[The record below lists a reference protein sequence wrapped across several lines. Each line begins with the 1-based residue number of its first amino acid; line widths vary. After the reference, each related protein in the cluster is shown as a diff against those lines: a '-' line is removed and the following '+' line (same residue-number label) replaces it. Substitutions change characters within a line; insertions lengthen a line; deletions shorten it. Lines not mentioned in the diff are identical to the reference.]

1 LSSIYA
7 SSMDTQ
13 QVQRLQR
20 LEIARLFHRTGFGP
34 KPGEFAQALN
44 AGVVATRNKILAAP
58 STVSF
63 VTPPVFTDLG
73 PRPAPNS
80 PTVVDYSQQLRYQNQ
95 LLFLWWLDEMVASP
109 YSLQEK
115 MTWFWHGHWAT
126 SIAKVNYALP
136 MFNQNVTMRKFALGN
151 FTEFAKAMFSDGA
164 LQLWLDGGDNTVKA
178 PNENLSREMMEL
190 FTLGVDRY
198 TEKDVK
204 ELARAFTG
212 YQVSRTT
219 GVVTYNA
226 RRRDTS
232 SVTVLGKTGVMS
244 PEEVIKYLVSQN
256 NSALFIAERIWY
268 RFVSSQVALPNE
280 HPMIKAFADRD
291 IYALMKSLIESSAF
305 SQEENSIVKSPIEWF
320 IGLCRALSLTPSAMP
335 SPTKLYG
342 YLEMLS
348 QVPFAPPNVGGWPA
362 DEAWLSSASAQFR
375 VSFATSLAAQANLAE
390 LTAVSAVQR
399 PAYLADLLGVVEWST
414 RTAYAMRAVRD
425 NPQKLLI
432 IAACSP
438 EYVVSQ

>member
-1 LSSIYA
+1 
-7 SSMDTQ
+7 MD
-13 QVQRLQR
+13 LQR

-34 KPGEFAQALN
+34 KPGEFAAALS
-44 AGVVATRNKILAAP
+44 AGVTSTRSKILSPP
-58 STVSF
+58 SKVSF
-63 VTPPVFTDLG
+63 VTPPVLTDMG

-80 PTVVDYSQQLRYQNQ
+80 PAVVEYAQQLRYQNQ

-109 YSLQEK
+109 YTLQEK

-126 SIAKVNYALP
+126 SIEKVDYALP
-136 MFNQNVTMRKFALGN
+136 MFNQNVTFREYALGN
-151 FTEFAKAMFSDGA
+151 FEDFAKAMFSDGA
-164 LQLWLDGGDNTVKA
+164 LQDWLDGGDNTAKA

-190 FTLGVDRY
+190 FTLGVGRY

-212 YQVSRTT
+212 YQVSRTR
-219 GVVTYNA
+219 GIVTHNP
-226 RRRDTS
+226 RRRDTG

-244 PEEVIKYLVSQN
+244 PEEVISHLVAQN

-268 RFVSSQVALPNE
+268 RFVSSQEPLPQN

-291 IYALMKSLIESSAF
+291 IYALMKSMIESSAL
-305 SQEENSIVKSPIEWF
+305 SQQEYSMVKSPVEWF
-320 IGLCRALSLTPSAMP
+320 IGLCRALKITPSKLP

-342 YLEMLS
+342 FLEKLS
-348 QVPFAPPNVGGWPA
+348 QVPFAPPNVGGWPV
-362 DEAWLSSASAQFR
+362 DQSWLSSASAQYR
-375 VSFATSLAAQANLAE
+375 VSFATSIVADADLSELASIS
-390 LTAVSAVQR
+390 TVKR

-414 RTAYAMRAVRD
+414 RTSYAMRSVRD
-425 NPQKLLI
+425 NPQRLLVV
-432 IAACSP
+432 AASSP